1 MNAIKVV
8 TVVAPLQ
15 VVFMCKASLVVI
27 IDDERFHITRRV
39 FNQIQCDK
47 YTGFALVLERPD
59 KTGNIL
65 KWLAIPTMF

>member
-1 MNAIKVV
+1 MSEIITIK
-8 TVVAPLQ
+8 TPLQ
-15 VVFMCKASLVVI
+15 VVYMCKSSLVVI
-27 IDDERFHITRRV
+27 IDDERYLITRRI
-39 FNQIQCDK
+39 FNEIQCGK